1 MLALHAPRDDVAF
14 PEFAGAVAAQWQVAL
29 AGSVEFIFTGLPAGS
44 YAVAVYHDENGNE
57 ELDTNLL
64 GIPREGFAFS
74 GDARGFAGPPS
85 FDDAAVEVVDG
96 DRRAPALRRIDRTG
110 RAIVTTR
117 KTLLNSLSPPR
128 RGYCGSVIP
137 RCVGYD
143 REGRRP
149 LDSTL
154 QS

>member
-128 RGYCGSVIP
+128 RVTQDSG
-137 RCVGYD
+137 
-143 REGRRP
+143 GRR
-149 LDSTL
+149 
-154 QS
+154 